1 MAGHA
6 PAFALFDTPIG
17 RCAIVWRGSAVI
29 GVCLPEASDSE
40 LRQRIGRRFPTG
52 SEGEPPAT
60 IAAAIDAIQGLLSG
74 GRADLGFIEV
84 DLSRAA
90 PFERQVYEA
99 AAAIPHGQVRTY
111 GQIASATGAPGAARA
126 VGRAL
131 GRNPVP
137 IIVPCHRIVAA
148 EGKSGGFSA
157 PGGLATKFRIL
168 EIEGAR
174 RHGEP
179 ELFEQLPWAAKPAAN
194 RREAPTGPSTP
205 VR

>member
-40 LRQRIGRRFPTG
+40 LRQRIARRFPTG
-52 SEGEPPAT
+52 SEGKPPAA
-60 IAAAIDAIQGLLSG
+60 IAAAVDAIQDLLG
-74 GRADLGFIEV
+74 GGHADLGFIEV
-84 DLSRAA
+84 DLSGAA

-148 EGKSGGFSA
+148 DGKSGGFSA
-157 PGGLATKFRIL
+157 PGGVTTKLKML

-174 RHGEP
+174 RGADP
-179 ELFEQLPWAAKPAAN
+179 ELFESLPWAAKPD
-194 RREAPTGPSTP
+194 RR
-205 VR
+205 